1 MAWVDFA
8 ICFCFGFFGVH
19 KFMKHDKKMGLIYL
33 CTMGLFGFGWM
44 FDCVVYFVNALKG
57 QRSLG
62 KMAGKQ
68 LGEDEPLPVVQ
79 SSNVLMHKDEICH
92 YTSSATYV
100 KTKNVVVGY
109 TGGSRGVSIRIMKGM
124 SYRVGASK
132 SQPIRG
138 NVQEKTEGL
147 LTITNKRIVFSAS
160 KGAFDKKISALS
172 SVTPHTDGI
181 SFQFGE
187 TQYPLMLKH
196 PTYVYQIIAR
206 IVNSTED

>member
-8 ICFCFGFFGVH
+8 VCFCFGVFGIH

-33 CTMGLFGFGWM
+33 CTFGLFGLGWM
-44 FDCVVYFVNALKG
+44 YDCVVYLVKALNLKL
-57 QRSLG
+57 SLPEVTG
-62 KMAGKQ
+62 EQ
-68 LGEDEPLPVVQ
+68 LREDAPLPVVQ

-138 NVQEKTEGL
+138 DVQEKTEGR

-160 KGAFDKKISALS
+160 KGAFDKKITALS
-172 SVTPHTDGI
+172 SITPYKDGI

-187 TQYPLMLKH
+187 SQYPLILKS

-206 IVNSTED
+206 IINTSEE